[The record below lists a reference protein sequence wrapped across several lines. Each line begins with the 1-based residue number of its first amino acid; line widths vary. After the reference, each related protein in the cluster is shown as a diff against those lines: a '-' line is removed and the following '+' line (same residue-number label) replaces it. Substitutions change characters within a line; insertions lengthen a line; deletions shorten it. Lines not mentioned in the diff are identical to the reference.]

1 MTRLSSAARSSITAP
16 TLRRQIFAV
25 VAGREGQCITV
36 IEQLKQ
42 GLQLVVAVGTAADDV
57 QEQVELG
64 RRGQGEAGH
73 GGSIA
78 RGGRRAHGAQC

>member
-1 MTRLSSAARSSITAP
+1 MTRLSSAARSLDYGANAAQAN
-16 TLRRQIFAV
+16 LAV